1 MHLASSY
8 EYQRSLLRS
17 QFFSN
22 LLIIFDFRKQVLE
35 TIIHPP
41 PGLKY
46 EGNDNLEENSK
57 QIFSDSLHPDRSV
70 HIGSQIQVAAS
81 NIYVKYPTGRNFS
94 LFFRFYFCLI

>member
-1 MHLASSY
+1 ML
-8 EYQRSLLRS
+8 
-17 QFFSN
+17 
-22 LLIIFDFRKQVLE
+22 D

-41 PGLKY
+41 AGLKY

-81 NIYVKYPTGRNFS
+81 NIYVKYPTGEIS
-94 LFFRFYFCLI
+94 QSFFAFHSWLLNYTLILSIDATNLQKNSQMKIFAHM